1 MIGPN
6 GAPSRSVTELERIE
20 AELRDYA
27 ERMAEA
33 ERIAQFGVWKW
44 EPATDRVQWSD
55 QLHRIYGLR
64 AGEFE
69 GTTDAFQSFLHPDDR
84 DRVVENVQR
93 VIETGGSFVFEE
105 RIVRPDGEER
115 MLLSQGST
123 VRGNDGSVVA
133 LVGVCHDV
141 TDRAR
146 AERALGLS
154 ERRMHAII
162 NNTPSIVAVKDL
174 DGHYLMTNAETGRI
188 LGVSPDELIGEE
200 CARVFPADVA
210 AQLRAN
216 DRKAAAEGEA
226 VYDETILRVDGERR
240 TYVTVTFAL
249 PDERGLPA
257 ETCTIATDV
266 TERRERESER
276 RERLEWRERIESALA
291 EGRMIAFAQ
300 PVVDA
305 STGEHESRELLARI
319 RPPNGD
325 PGMLLPG
332 AFLPPAERYGLIQR
346 IDAWMVEQAVSLAPE
361 LPAQVNLSA
370 VTLCDTDARRK
381 IIDNLEAAADAAP
394 RIVFEITESAAADHI
409 DAACD
414 FAEELADLGC
424 GLALDDFGVG
434 FGSFTYLR
442 KLPLRYLKIDRSFVR
457 DVVRSRDDRRV
468 VRSIIDIADQFDL
481 RTIAEG
487 VEDEETLSLL
497 TDLGAHYV
505 QGYHVGR
512 PAPLPDRRAESGAL
526 MAR

>member
-1 MIGPN
+1 
-6 GAPSRSVTELERIE
+6 
-20 AELRDYA
+20 
-27 ERMAEA
+27 
-33 ERIAQFGVWKW
+33 
-44 EPATDRVQWSD
+44 
-55 QLHRIYGLR
+55 
-64 AGEFE
+64 
-69 GTTDAFQSFLHPDDR
+69 
-84 DRVVENVQR
+84 
-93 VIETGGSFVFEE
+93 
-105 RIVRPDGEER
+105 
-115 MLLSQGST
+115 
-123 VRGNDGSVVA
+123 
-133 LVGVCHDV
+133 
-141 TDRAR
+141 
-146 AERALGLS
+146 
-154 ERRMHAII
+154 MHAII

-200 CARVFPADVA
+200 CARLFPADVA

-226 VYDETILRVDGERR
+226 VYDEAILRVDGERR

-257 ETCTIATDV
+257 ETCTIGTDV

-305 STGEHESRELLARI
+305 STREHESRELLARI

-457 DVVRSRDDRRV
+457 DVIRSRDDRRV
-468 VRSIIDIADQFDL
+468 VRSIIDIAEQFEL

-526 MAR
+526 MAQ